1 MEKVFKKIDGTKVN
15 LELYVRSMIQKNPLV
30 RVHIGTDS
38 QVFGNMCK
46 YATVV
51 AFRLPNTTGTSMKG
65 VHYIVSK
72 HQCVVAS
79 SDWERLWK
87 ETELSMDVAMW
98 LRDSIPGITIEV
110 DFDFNEDEKYL
121 SNKLLGASKG
131 WAKASGFIVNTKSDH
146 NRIAVFAAD
155 YQCR

>member
-1 MEKVFKKIDGTKVN
+1 MEKLFKKVDGSKVN
-15 LELYVRSMIQKNPLV
+15 LESYVRKMIESNPLV
-30 RVHIGTDS
+30 RVHVGTDS
-38 QVFGNMCK
+38 QVYGNQCK

-72 HQCVVAS
+72 YQCQVPS

-87 ETELSMDVAMW
+87 ETELSMEVAMW
-98 LRDSIPGITIEV
+98 LNDNIPGIIIEI
-110 DFDFNEDEKYL
+110 DFDFNENEKYL
-121 SNKLLGASKG
+121 SNKLIGASRG
-131 WAKASGFIVNTKSDH
+131 WARASGFIVNTKSNH
-146 NRIAVFAAD
+146 NRIAAFAAD